1 MPAAHDLHVPAEL
14 ELLSPELALVDPRLS
29 LHARTLLGEPGEAIA
44 QIVRTAT
51 PPLGRELESG
61 TNVDPASS
69 AEEDVAAA
77 LRRITELSE
86 VVPPKPRRRRLLPLV
101 ALAGTSSAV
110 GLLVLDLQ
118 LGLYQWPF

>member
-14 ELLSPELALVDPRLS
+14 EILSPELALVDPRLS

-44 QIVRTAT
+44 QIARTPT

>member
-29 LHARTLLGEPGEAIA
+29 LHARTLLVDPGETLA
-44 QIVRTAT
+44 QIVRTPT

-69 AEEDVAAA
+69 EEEDVAAA

>member
-1 MPAAHDLHVPAEL
+1 MPAAYDLLVPVEL
-14 ELLSPELALVDPRLS
+14 EILSPELALVDSRLS
-29 LHARTLLGEPGEAIA
+29 LQARTLLGEPGEAIA
-44 QIVRTAT
+44 QIARTAT